1 MVKKTLKNK
10 KLKGGSDFG
19 PATYNAST
27 TNPYTTY
34 DLNVEPDP
42 SREMISSRN
51 IVGGKKRRKSKSKR
65 KTKGNN
71 KRKSK
76 KRGGMYSLM
85 PQLYNDNNPA
95 LI

>member
-1 MVKKTLKNK
+1 MVKKTLKKK

-19 PATYNAST
+19 PATYNASA

-34 DLNVEPDP
+34 DLNVQPDP

-65 KTKGNN
+65 KTN
-71 KRKSK
+71 RRRTSK

>member
-19 PATYNAST
+19 PATYNASA

-34 DLNVEPDP
+34 DLNIQPDP
-42 SREMISSRN
+42 SREMISTRN
-51 IVGGKKRRKSKSKR
+51 IVGGKKRRKSKT
-65 KTKGNN
+65 KTK
-71 KRKSK
+71 RRRTSK

>member
-10 KLKGGSDFG
+10 KLKGGADFG
-19 PATYNAST
+19 PASYNASD

-34 DLNVEPDP
+34 DLNTQPDP
-42 SREMISSRN
+42 SRGMISTRN
-51 IVGGKKRRKSKSKR
+51 IVGGKKRRKT
-65 KTKGNN
+65 KTK
-71 KRKSK
+71 KRRTSK